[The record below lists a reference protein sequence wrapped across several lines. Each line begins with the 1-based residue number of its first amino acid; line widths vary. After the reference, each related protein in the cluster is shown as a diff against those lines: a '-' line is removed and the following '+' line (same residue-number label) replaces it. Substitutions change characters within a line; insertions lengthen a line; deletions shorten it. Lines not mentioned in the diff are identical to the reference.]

1 MTDEQKRFKIQ
12 KIESYKEQISQE
24 DKELTKKT
32 FLLGFTAVAAVCV
45 FVAAPYVTDDTLRF
59 TDIFM
64 GVANISFIP
73 VHLKR
78 LIESISKKT
87 NLQSKIDDINNELE
101 MSENEEKSRGMRRW

>member
-1 MTDEQKRFKIQ
+1 MTDKQKRFKIQ

-24 DKELTKKT
+24 GKELTKKT

-45 FVAAPYVTDDTLRF
+45 FVAASYTTDNTSRF

-64 GVANISFIP
+64 GIANTSLIP
-73 VHLKR
+73 FHLKG

-101 MSENEEKSRGMRRW
+101 MPENEEKSRGMRR